1 MADYSKDTELWRSWS
16 RLRSDTNMQNLL
28 AQLDPLIQSEV
39 NRWAGS
45 LARPLLEIEAKRLA
59 IDAIGS
65 FSPSGGASLGSH
77 VMNSLKRLS
86 RLVYTHQNVGR
97 IPEHQVLKL
106 QSYNVAVNNLKDQLG
121 RDPTVQEISEDLRWS
136 KPYLA
141 RFQKSLR
148 KEYVESGDTPP
159 IFDTNSGSSGTIDF
173 VYNDLPTLHKKI
185 FEHTTGYGGAKI
197 LDNSEL
203 MKKLHLTQGQ
213 YSYQKRQVI
222 DKVERALYGK
232 KN

>member
-1 MADYSKDTELWRSWS
+1 MVDYTKDMALWHAWS
-16 RLRSDTNMQNLL
+16 RMRSDSNLYNLL
-28 AQLDPLIQSEV
+28 VQLDPLIQSEV

-45 LARPLLEIEAKRLA
+45 LARPLLELEAKKLA
-59 IDAIGS
+59 IDAITS
-65 FSPSGGASLGSH
+65 FSPTGGASLGSH

-86 RLVYTHQNVGR
+86 RLVYTHQNIGR

-106 QSYNVAVNNLKDQLG
+106 QSYNVAINNLKDQLG
-121 RDPTVQEISEDLRWS
+121 RDPTTEEIGEDLRWS
-136 KPYLA
+136 KPYLS

-197 LDNSEL
+197 LDNQAL

-213 YSYQKRQVI
+213 YSYQKKQLV
-222 DKVERALYGK
+222 DKVEKTLHGEK
-232 KN
+232 D